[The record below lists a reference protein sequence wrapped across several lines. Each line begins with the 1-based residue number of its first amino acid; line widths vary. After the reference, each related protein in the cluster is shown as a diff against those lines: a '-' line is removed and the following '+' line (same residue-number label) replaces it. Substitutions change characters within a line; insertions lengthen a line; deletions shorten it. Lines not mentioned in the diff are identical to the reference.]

1 MTVTAITYDRKTEGT
16 PAPVAAPAWQEV
28 CRYRELVPE
37 RAVAALVAGR
47 QVALVRTH
55 DGVVRAVDNV
65 DPFSGAAVLSRGIV
79 GDRGGRPVLI
89 SPMFKQAF
97 SLETG
102 ECLDDAGVRLAVH
115 PVRVVEGLV
124 LVGPAGP

>member
-1 MTVTAITYDRKTEGT
+1 MTITALTSE
-16 PAPVAAPAWQEV
+16 PATTTWQPV
-28 CRYRELVPE
+28 CRYADLVPE

-55 DGVVRAVDNV
+55 DGAVRAVDNI

-102 ECLDDAGVRLAVH
+102 ECLDDPRVRVTVH
-115 PVRVVEGLV
+115 PVQIEEDLV
-124 LVGPAGP
+124 LVGPAAR